1 MNSVTSADIKAAS
14 FAALDVSKL
23 SERQRDLYEVLVAEH
38 LAGVVALTRRE
49 LLEAHNRR
57 LPDKAVAI
65 NCVTAPVGSLLAS
78 KVFEDAGSRP
88 CSLPPHRLA
97 KTVRVAARQA
107 RLVD

>member
-1 MNSVTSADIKAAS
+1 MGMLTSADIKAAS
-14 FAALDVSKL
+14 HAALDVATL

-38 LAGVVALTRRE
+38 RAGVNALTRRE

-57 LPDKAVAI
+57 LPDKTIAI
-65 NCVTAPVGSLLAS
+65 NCVTAPVLALMAS

-97 KTVRVAARQA
+97 KTLRVVARQQ